1 MPQYRG
7 NVGNLL
13 QHWVLCELVAESGR
27 HFKQIRFVDAF
38 AMAPLATERVRP
50 GPSASLF
57 DHVRDR
63 THGGTPYE
71 RTWHQLAPNRSAY
84 PNSASFF
91 TTMWATSQRQSPECD
106 DIEIAGADWRER
118 FERSVAT
125 SDTLTYLSFDPD
137 KFDRHGSDN
146 PRIMDPAD
154 LDAVA
159 AALEPIRGAVLVQ
172 LSTYSAN
179 RDNGQEAV
187 AKAVVSGLN
196 EAGLTLLARVRVDG
210 QMMSLVLGR
219 HAGSLGEIGSLPARF
234 DSWLS
239 IRP

>member
-1 MPQYRG
+1 
-7 NVGNLL
+7 
-13 QHWVLCELVAESGR
+13 
-27 HFKQIRFVDAF
+27 
-38 AMAPLATERVRP
+38 MAPLATERVRS
-50 GPSASLF
+50 GPSANLF
-57 DHVRDR
+57 DLVRDR
-63 THGGTPYE
+63 TPGGTPYE
-71 RTWHQLAPNRSAY
+71 RTWRQLVPDRSEY
-84 PNSASFF
+84 PNSASFL
-91 TTMWATSQRQSPECD
+91 TAMWRGRYSVLLCESEPATVSELQRWATSQRQSPECD
-106 DIEIAGADWRER
+106 DIEIAAGDWRET

-187 AKAVVSGLN
+187 AKAVVSGLS
-196 EAGLTLLARVRVDG
+196 EAGFTLLARVRVNG

-219 HAGSLGEIGSLPARF
+219 HAGFLGEIGSLPARF

-239 IRP
+239 IVKKQARKTLTGSGSQ